1 MPYRLIYNPVAGGR
15 RAQKIVDSLASA
27 LARVGDL
34 EVMATRERGHAVE
47 LARAVA
53 QVPGM
58 VVISV
63 GGDGTHHEVVNGL
76 GPHAAAAMAVIPAGS
91 GNDFPAGIGVPDDP
105 ALALEVALAGQF
117 RAIDLGQV
125 NDQYFLTVVGA
136 GFDAEVAG
144 DINAR
149 PHGGSGTWLYL
160 KGILRQLFRYRCQP
174 LTVTLDGVTRTRDTL
189 MIAAGNTARY
199 AGGIRICPG
208 AKPTDGQLE
217 VIWVGAV
224 SPLGILPILA
234 RAYSGRHVEHPV
246 TETHRAAELVVDG
259 PAALYVH
266 ADGELVGHLPVH
278 IRVHPSALMMRLPP
292 VAVP

>member
-1 MPYRLIYNPVAGGR
+1 MPYRLIYNPIAGGR
-15 RAQKIVDSLASA
+15 RAQKIVDGLAAA
-27 LARVGDL
+27 LARVPDL
-34 EVMATRERGHAVE
+34 EVTATRDRGHATE

-53 QVPGM
+53 DVPGM

-91 GNDFPAGIGVPDDP
+91 GNDFPAGIGVPADP
-105 ALALEVALAGQF
+105 ALALEVALSGQP

-149 PHGGSGTWLYL
+149 PHGGSGLWLYL
-160 KGILRQLFRYRCQP
+160 GGILRQLFRYRCQP

-208 AKPTDGQLE
+208 ADPADGRLE
-217 VIWVGAV
+217 VVWVGAV

-234 RAYSGRHVEHPV
+234 RAYSGRHVEHRI
-246 TETHRAAELVVDG
+246 TETHAVRELVVDG
-259 PAALYVH
+259 PPALYVH
-266 ADGELVGHLPVH
+266 ADGELVGHLPVR
-278 IRVHPSALMMRLPP
+278 IRIHPLALTLQLPP
-292 VAVP
+292 AGVP